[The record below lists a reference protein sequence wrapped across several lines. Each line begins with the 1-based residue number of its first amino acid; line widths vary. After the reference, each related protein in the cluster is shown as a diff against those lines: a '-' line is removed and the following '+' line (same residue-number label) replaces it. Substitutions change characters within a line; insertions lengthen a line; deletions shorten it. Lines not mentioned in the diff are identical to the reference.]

1 VLLLPVDHP
10 LAARASVT
18 LEDFEDEPQPQL
30 PDPEWNAFW
39 RVDPRP
45 DGRPAPAGPV
55 VAAIEDKIEL
65 IAAGEAVAIVPGG
78 MHAKTIR
85 PNLTTVPIEGI
96 EPSHVVLA
104 IRAGDRN
111 RLLADFRKAAEAH
124 LRAF

>member
-1 VLLLPVDHP
+1 
-10 LAARASVT
+10 
-18 LEDFEDEPQPQL
+18 
-30 PDPEWNAFW
+30 
-39 RVDPRP
+39 
-45 DGRPAPAGPV
+45 V

-96 EPSHVVLA
+96 EPSHVALA
-104 IRAGDRN
+104 TRAGDRH
-111 RLLADFRKAAEAH
+111 RLLADFRRAAEAH